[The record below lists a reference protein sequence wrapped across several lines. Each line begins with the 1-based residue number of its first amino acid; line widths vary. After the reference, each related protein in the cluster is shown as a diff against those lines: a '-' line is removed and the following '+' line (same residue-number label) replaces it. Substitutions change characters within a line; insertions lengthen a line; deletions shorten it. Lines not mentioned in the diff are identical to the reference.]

1 MDNCFYSCNYMFYN
15 FFHSQNLL
23 PFFLTIIYI
32 CHIIHGTIAN
42 FDVVMIEDL
51 VLFTALPKF
60 LSNKCKNC
68 FAILILAFSVNGGL
82 CQMMFLPLFFF
93 SCVYCSFSNVSF
105 SEYQHL
111 SKRCSS
117 IGNLFIT
124 RIQ

>member
-1 MDNCFYSCNYMFYN
+1 M
-15 FFHSQNLL
+15 
-23 PFFLTIIYI
+23 TIIYI

-93 SCVYCSFSNVSF
+93 HVYTA
-105 SEYQHL
+105 L
-111 SKRCSS
+111 S
-117 IGNLFIT
+117 
-124 RIQ
+124 QM